1 MARFESPCQVISLF
15 LSAGVVAVI
24 LILLIN
30 VEVKH
35 TQESQ
40 ERQILAE
47 NDDGVGLT
55 VTAGIRGLAGK
66 VLEMFR

>member
-1 MARFESPCQVISLF
+1 MISLF

-35 TQESQ
+35 SQESQ
-40 ERQILAE
+40 ERRILTE

-66 VLEMFR
+66 ILEMLR

>member
-1 MARFESPCQVISLF
+1 MARFESPWQVISLF

-35 TQESQ
+35 SQESQ
-40 ERQILAE
+40 ERRILTE

-66 VLEMFR
+66 VVEMFR

>member
-30 VEVKH
+30 IEVKH
-35 TQESQ
+35 RQ
-40 ERQILAE
+40 ERQAWTE

-66 VLEMFR
+66 VVAMFR